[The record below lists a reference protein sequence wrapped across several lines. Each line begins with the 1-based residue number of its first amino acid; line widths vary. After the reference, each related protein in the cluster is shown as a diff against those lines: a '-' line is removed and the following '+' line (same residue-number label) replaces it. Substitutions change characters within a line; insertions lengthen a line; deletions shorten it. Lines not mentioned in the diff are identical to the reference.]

1 MDIWLKINFTA
12 CIILIVLWFC
22 DQVVGLIDFFRF
34 VGGLLVLVNLIISKV
49 GFNPWN
55 PEIAHIE

>member
-22 DQVVGLIDFFRF
+22 DQVIGLIDFFRF
-34 VGGLLVLVNLIISKV
+34 VGGLLVLVNLISGTSYLIFRIWS
-49 GFNPWN
+49 
-55 PEIAHIE
+55 